1 VLPAAMAK
9 PSSKGVGFKV
19 VRHAKKYDVVKG
31 HKHRFRVQHNARK
44 VKVPG
49 VGSFT
54 VLRRT
59 SSHVFLASSRSSWAP
74 RTTVT
79 SPNSAAFS
87 RGATTRVSW
96 KMSTRVSTGY
106 FRIAL
111 KNVASGA
118 FTDIVAKAPVM
129 YNSTSFYLDWN
140 VSQPASAYQLKVDY
154 CSSTGTVISSDV
166 SNGSVIVTD
175 AVPTPT
181 PTPTA
186 TVIPTP
192 KPTATVTPTPSPT
205 ATVIPTPKPTATVTP
220 TPTPTAT
227 VTPTPTPT
235 ATVTPTPTPTTSA
248 PGPAPGTVFTQR
260 GPLHL
265 TSGQNLVYD
274 GVEFSGDGYGS
285 GDWGALVFLEG
296 QGQLSN
302 ITFRNCIINTNT
314 DGSGN
319 GIKVVDLGAGRVRDI
334 TFDHCLIRYQPRMGA
349 EINGRAIENGVGG
362 QGYLRVN
369 ITNSRFE
376 ASAGEAI
383 SYDSNPGDLSGQCVV
398 SGNYVEGAGVGTKY
412 LYGKVF
418 EINGTHNM
426 TVTNNF
432 FGAGRD
438 GILNLQGRDSLAE
451 GWVFSGNTYDA
462 THIPAGVSPDHELGY
477 FQNITGG
484 ATFADRF
491 INGGAY
497 PSSTWGYM
505 TGCRNVDFGAS
516 TVSGAP
522 AAMPSGYLVGS
533 SGITWP
539 KAQ

>member
-1 VLPAAMAK
+1 
-9 PSSKGVGFKV
+9 
-19 VRHAKKYDVVKG
+19 
-31 HKHRFRVQHNARK
+31 
-44 VKVPG
+44 
-49 VGSFT
+49 
-54 VLRRT
+54 
-59 SSHVFLASSRSSWAP
+59 
-74 RTTVT
+74 
-79 SPNSAAFS
+79 
-87 RGATTRVSW
+87 
-96 KMSTRVSTGY
+96 MSTRVRTGY

-111 KNVASGA
+111 KNVASGSMV
-118 FTDIVAKAPVM
+118 DIVAKAPVI
-129 YNSTSFYLDWN
+129 YNSRSFNLDWR
-140 VSQPASAYQLKVDY
+140 VTQPAAAYQLRIDY
-154 CSSTGTVISSDV
+154 CASTGRVVSSDL
-166 SNGSVIVTD
+166 SNGSVIITQPMPTPTPAATATPQPTPAATVVPTPAATATPQPTPAATVVPTPAATVAPTPTPTITVTPTP
-175 AVPTPT
+175 APTRTATPTPT
-181 PTPTA
+181 PTP
-186 TVIPTP
+186 VV
-192 KPTATVTPTPSPT
+192 TVTP
-205 ATVIPTPKPTATVTP
+205 APTP
-220 TPTPTAT
+220 
-227 VTPTPTPT
+227 
-235 ATVTPTPTPTTSA
+235 PTTSSA
-248 PGPAPGTVFTQR
+248 AGPAPGTVFTKS

-265 TSGQNLVYD
+265 TSGQNLVYN

-285 GDWGALVFLEG
+285 GDWGAVVFLEG

-319 GIKVVDLGAGRVRDI
+319 GIKVVDLGGGRVRDI

-383 SYDSNPGDLSGQCVV
+383 SYDSNPGDLSGQSVV

-412 LYGKVF
+412 QYGKVF

-426 TVTNNF
+426 TVTNNY

-438 GILNLQGRDSLAE
+438 GILNLQGRDSQAE
-451 GWVFSGNTYDA
+451 GWKFSGNTYDA
-462 THIPAGVSPDHELGY
+462 KHIPAGVSPSHELGY

-491 INGGAY
+491 INGGSY

-522 AAMPSGYLVGS
+522 AALPSGYLANS
-533 SGITWP
+533 SSITWP
-539 KAQ
+539 KVQ

>member
-1 VLPAAMAK
+1 MRRSTIVLLAALAVALLLAVTSALASDTRVTGKATASTSFSTHPAKYMNDGTTSTYWAASTTALPQWAMIDLGAAK
-9 PSSKGVGFKV
+9 SLSACDIVWRGAPGFRIYGSNDAV
-19 VRHAKKYDVVKG
+19 NWTELANQELNYMQTTHTVVKG
-31 HKHRFRVQHNARK
+31 IYRYVRVRVYRLRARQAA
-44 VKVPG
+44 G
-49 VGSFT
+49 IYEWEIS
-54 VLRRT
+54 
-59 SSHVFLASSRSSWAP
+59 ASS
-74 RTTVT
+74 
-79 SPNSAAFS
+79 SAA
-87 RGATTRVSW
+87 
-96 KMSTRVSTGY
+96 
-106 FRIAL
+106 
-111 KNVASGA
+111 
-118 FTDIVAKAPVM
+118 
-129 YNSTSFYLDWN
+129 
-140 VSQPASAYQLKVDY
+140 
-154 CSSTGTVISSDV
+154 
-166 SNGSVIVTD
+166 
-175 AVPTPT
+175 TPS

-186 TVIPTP
+186 AVTAVPIPAPTP
-192 KPTATVTPTPSPT
+192 TIASPAAPTQ
-205 ATVIPTPKPTATVTP
+205 
-220 TPTPTAT
+220 TPTAT
-227 VTPTPTPT
+227 VTPIPTPT
-235 ATVTPTPTPTTSA
+235 ATVAPVTPAVTPNATVAPTPTPTTSA
-248 PGPAPGTVFTQR
+248 VGPAPGTVFTQS

-265 TSGQNLVYD
+265 TSGQNLVYN

-319 GIKVVDLGAGRVRDI
+319 GIKVVDLGGGRVHDI

-349 EINGRAIENGVGG
+349 EINGRAIENGIGG

-383 SYDSNPGDLSGQCVV
+383 SYDSNPGDLSGQSVV
-398 SGNYVEGAGVGTKY
+398 SGNYVDGAGVGAKY
-412 LYGKVF
+412 QYGKVF

-426 TVTNNF
+426 TVTNNY

-438 GILNLQGRDSLAE
+438 GILNLQGRDAQAE
-451 GWVFSGNTYDA
+451 GWKFAGNTYDA
-462 THIPAGVSPDHELGY
+462 KHVPAGVSPAHELGY
-477 FQNITGG
+477 FQNIAGG

-491 INGGAY
+491 VNGGSY
-497 PSSTWGYM
+497 TSSTWAYM

-522 AAMPSGYLVGS
+522 AALPSGYMASS